1 MMRRDRYCAR
11 MRIQLTSVYVYDQEE
26 ARKFYTE
33 VLDFTVKNDVPMGE
47 NRWLTVVSSQDPE
60 GIELLLEPSGHPA
73 VRPYRDALRN
83 DGIPLL
89 QLIVDDAHAEYQRL
103 SEKGVEFVQPP
114 VDMGPVSIAMFDDTC
129 GNLIQ
134 IASS

>member
-1 MMRRDRYCAR
+1 

>member
-1 MMRRDRYCAR
+1 MWRDRYCAR